1 MTAATANLDWTEA
14 PENSPI
20 ESLRKECRAMAR
32 RRAALAAATSLI
44 PIPGID
50 LATDLAL
57 MTRLINRINEHFGLS
72 EEQIG
77 SLSKPAPGALFIA
90 CWPAPAARSP
100 HG

>member
-57 MTRLINRINEHFGLS
+57 LTRLINRINEHFGLS

-77 SLSKPAPGALFIA
+77 RLSSQRQAWSIA
-90 CWPAPAARSP
+90 CSPAPAARSP